1 MAGERFTLSSMK
13 SFSHPIILLNSRPN
27 SSVFLPHLWLLVKN
41 QSGKSK
47 AFYRLRSVAEA
58 RFPTWCNSR
67 DILSQNSYLR
77 RICTMPLMRLPNS
90 TAKSPMRPSLPVP
103 QSRRSCTSAFYST
116 TTGLTTIEDNC
127 PRRRV
132 MLRFFPFFS
141 LLHHFHL
148 I

>member
-1 MAGERFTLSSMK
+1 MK
-13 SFSHPIILLNSRPN
+13 YSSHPIIPLNSHPN
-27 SSVFLPHLWLLVKN
+27 SNVFLLHLLSLVKN
-41 QSGKSK
+41 QSGKLK
-47 AFYRLRSVAEA
+47 AFSRLRSVAEA
-58 RFPTWCNSR
+58 RFPTWCNSK
-67 DILSQNSYLR
+67 DTLSQSGYLR

-132 MLRFFPFFS
+132 MLRFFHFSHYYITFTLSNPCIPF
-141 LLHHFHL
+141 
-148 I
+148 IT